1 MKSLTRKVMFTWFQS
16 TLTKYLL
23 IRKRKRVTLK
33 LRDLTDI
40 VLFHGTS
47 DRIQWE
53 EYSIT
58 YDNPVENEEPEFKYE
73 ETLDKLKRR
82 AHYK

>member
-47 DRIQWE
+47 DRIQ
-53 EYSIT
+53 
-58 YDNPVENEEPEFKYE
+58 
-73 ETLDKLKRR
+73 
-82 AHYK
+82 